1 MYLDNRSCQDSMS
14 LILAGN
20 ITGCNDPGLV
30 PASEILGGTQKIGVF
45 YIQ

>member
-1 MYLDNRSCQDSMS
+1 MYLDNKSCQASMR

-20 ITGCNDPGLV
+20 IIGCNDPGLV
-30 PASEILGGTQKIGVF
+30 LASEILGGTQQVGVF